1 MRSCATHI
9 SFTLNHFDRYSY
21 RMLRINVFI
30 KSLAQNSDH
39 DGAQHWGE
47 GYGLEGVT
55 FDGACATR

>member
-1 MRSCATHI
+1 
-9 SFTLNHFDRYSY
+9 
-21 RMLRINVFI
+21 MLRINVFI
-30 KSLAQNSDH
+30 KLLAQNSDH